1 MPAGPGRLNLSA
13 GDSGVGSWTAE
24 GRVTDEQEA
33 ASDETLCRRIA
44 ARDDAAFDLLVARYQ
59 GRAYRLAW
67 SLLRNAE
74 DARDVSQDA
83 FIRVWE
89 AAERFRGDA
98 RFSTWFYRILV
109 NRCLDHKRRGR
120 WWTRL
125 VARDDDPA
133 ADVSVVERQPAPG
146 PDAGDQVSEAQTMAR
161 LWDAVQPV
169 ERRPEFGSLDD
180 AMLGARLDL
189 LEHYRV
195 VERLDLFEELDVIR
209 QLDHLPSREG

>member
-1 MPAGPGRLNLSA
+1 
-13 GDSGVGSWTAE
+13 
-24 GRVTDEQEA
+24 VTDEQEA

-161 LWDAVQPV
+161 LWNAVQ
-169 ERRPEFGSLDD
+169 
-180 AMLGARLDL
+180 RLSPQQRAAVILHAQEQLSVAEIADVLRVAEPTVRVHLHRAVAALRKDL
-189 LEHYRV
+189 V
-195 VERLDLFEELDVIR
+195 
-209 QLDHLPSREG
+209 P

>member
-1 MPAGPGRLNLSA
+1 M
-13 GDSGVGSWTAE
+13 
-24 GRVTDEQEA
+24 TDEQEA

-89 AAERFRGDA
+89 AADQFRGDA

-120 WWTRL
+120 WWARL
-125 VARDDDPA
+125 VVRDDDPD

-146 PDAGDQVSEAQTMAR
+146 PDAGEQVSEAQTMAR
-161 LWDAVQPV
+161 LWDAVQQLSPQQRAAV
-169 ERRPEFGSLDD
+169 ILHAQEQLSIAEIADVLRVAEPTVRVHLHR
-180 AMLGARLDL
+180 AVAALRKDL
-189 LEHYRV
+189 A
-195 VERLDLFEELDVIR
+195 
-209 QLDHLPSREG
+209 P

>member
-1 MPAGPGRLNLSA
+1 
-13 GDSGVGSWTAE
+13 
-24 GRVTDEQEA
+24 VTDEQEA

-89 AAERFRGDA
+89 SADRFRGES

-109 NRCLDHKRRGR
+109 NLCLDHKRRGR

-125 VARDDDPA
+125 VARDEGRD
-133 ADVSVVERQPAPG
+133 ADASLVERQPAPG

-161 LWDAVQPV
+161 LWAAVQ
-169 ERRPEFGSLDD
+169 
-180 AMLGARLDL
+180 RLSPQQRAAVILHAQEQLSIAEIADVLRVAEPTVRVHLHRAVAALRKDL
-189 LEHYRV
+189 V
-195 VERLDLFEELDVIR
+195 
-209 QLDHLPSREG
+209 P

>member
-1 MPAGPGRLNLSA
+1 
-13 GDSGVGSWTAE
+13 
-24 GRVTDEQEA
+24 VTDEQEA

-89 AAERFRGDA
+89 AAGRFRGDA

-133 ADVSVVERQPAPG
+133 ADVSAVERQPAPG

-161 LWDAVQPV
+161 LWDAVQ
-169 ERRPEFGSLDD
+169 
-180 AMLGARLDL
+180 RLSPQQRAAVILHAQEQLSIAEIADVLRVAEPTVRVHLHRAVAALRKDL
-189 LEHYRV
+189 A
-195 VERLDLFEELDVIR
+195 
-209 QLDHLPSREG
+209 P

>member
-1 MPAGPGRLNLSA
+1 M
-13 GDSGVGSWTAE
+13 
-24 GRVTDEQEA
+24 TDEQEA

-161 LWDAVQPV
+161 LWDAVQ
-169 ERRPEFGSLDD
+169 
-180 AMLGARLDL
+180 RLSPQQRAAVILHAQEQLSVAEIADVLRVAEPTVRVHLHRAVAALRKDL
-189 LEHYRV
+189 V
-195 VERLDLFEELDVIR
+195 
-209 QLDHLPSREG
+209 P

>member
-1 MPAGPGRLNLSA
+1 MPVGPGRLNLSA

-89 AAERFRGDA
+89 AAGRFRGDA

-125 VARDDDPA
+125 VARDDDPDA
-133 ADVSVVERQPAPG
+133 HASVVERQPAPG

-161 LWDAVQPV
+161 LWDAVQ
-169 ERRPEFGSLDD
+169 
-180 AMLGARLDL
+180 RLSPQQRAAVILHAQEQLSVAEIADVLRVAEPTVRVHLHRAVAALRKDL
-189 LEHYRV
+189 V
-195 VERLDLFEELDVIR
+195 
-209 QLDHLPSREG
+209 P

>member
-1 MPAGPGRLNLSA
+1 M
-13 GDSGVGSWTAE
+13 
-24 GRVTDEQEA
+24 TDEQEA

-89 AAERFRGDA
+89 AADRFRGDA

-146 PDAGDQVSEAQTMAR
+146 PDAGDQVSAAQTMAR
-161 LWDAVQPV
+161 LWDAVQ
-169 ERRPEFGSLDD
+169 
-180 AMLGARLDL
+180 RLSPQQRAAVILHAQEQLSVAEIADVLRVAEPTVRVHLHRAVAALRKDL
-189 LEHYRV
+189 V
-195 VERLDLFEELDVIR
+195 
-209 QLDHLPSREG
+209 P